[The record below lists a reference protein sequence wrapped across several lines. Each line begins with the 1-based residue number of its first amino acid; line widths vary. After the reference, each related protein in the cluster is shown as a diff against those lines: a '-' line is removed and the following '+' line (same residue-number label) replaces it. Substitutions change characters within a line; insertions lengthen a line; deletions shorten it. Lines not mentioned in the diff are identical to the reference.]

1 MKPSLVYCKQF
12 QASRD
17 QKTDPKKSDIFLSEV
32 PNAPAAEETKPPPK
46 RRGRK
51 PGSKKV
57 VDTGP
62 KFRIEEGEIIIDF
75 S

>member
-12 QASRD
+12 NASRD
-17 QKTDPKKSDIFLSEV
+17 QKVDPKKSDPPPLKV
-32 PNAPAAEETKPPPK
+32 PDVPVVEEAKPAPK

-62 KFRIEEGEIIIDF
+62 KFSIEEREIIMDF

>member
-1 MKPSLVYCKQF
+1 MKASLVYCKQF
-12 QASRD
+12 NASRD
-17 QKTDPKKSDIFLSEV
+17 QKVDPKKSDPPPLKV
-32 PNAPAAEETKPPPK
+32 PDVPIAEEAKPVPK